1 MVSSFF
7 YRFSQN
13 TNTLLASAFIAVLLA
28 SVSPGAAA
36 GPSQPGQQLYMVHCS
51 GCHGTYGVSVV
62 PDAKNFTRFDLIT
75 QPDQNL
81 LELIR
86 SGRNMMPGYLGILS
100 DQEIMNIINHIR
112 TFN

>member
-1 MVSSFF
+1 MTLFF
-7 YRFSQN
+7 NRLTQTAYSVLTCVFFAA
-13 TNTLLASAFIAVLLA
+13 LLAAA
-28 SVSPGAAA
+28 SPEATA
-36 GPSQPGQQLYMVHCS
+36 GPSQSGQQLYMVHCS
-51 GCHGTYGVSVV
+51 GCHGAYGVSVV
-62 PDAKNFTRFDLIT
+62 PDAKNFSRLELIT

-100 DQEIMNIINHIR
+100 DQEIMSIINHIR